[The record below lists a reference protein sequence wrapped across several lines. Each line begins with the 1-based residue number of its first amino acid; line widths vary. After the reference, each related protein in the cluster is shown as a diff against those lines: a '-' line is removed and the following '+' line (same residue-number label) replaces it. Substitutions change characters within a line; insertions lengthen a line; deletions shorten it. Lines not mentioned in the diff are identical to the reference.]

1 MKKMKTH
8 EVEQKLGIT
17 KQALIYYEK
26 EGLIKP
32 SRDQNNY
39 RHYTQNDIELLQ
51 VILLLRS
58 FDLPID
64 EIKMIL
70 SGELSLRKALETK
83 QNYLLNERER
93 IIAIEKRI
101 KEYTKRIKV
110 HLASKQDKQSDNDQN
125 YPILEYN
132 DERLV
137 YENQII
143 FTQDIQSIDL
153 SVCCS
158 KGENRYYYLFYN
170 LYCIYLDIN
179 TLKDTYS
186 FQIMN
191 TNAIY
196 HFFDYLESLNI
207 GINDPLELMQLFKEK
222 KDLRDIQHYFNRH
235 FFKWKDQYNLEVVG
249 GFYTVIQETYM
260 KPLQNL
266 KPEDV
271 PSAKEQV
278 KEFFEELQK
287 TIKKLKGLFK

>member
-1 MKKMKTH
+1 MKTH

-93 IIAIEKRI
+93 ITAIEKRI

-110 HLASKQDKQSDNDQN
+110 HLASKQDKPSDNDQD

-143 FTQDIQSIDL
+143 FTKDIQSIDL

-222 KDLRDIQHYFNRH
+222 RDLRDIQHYFNRH

-266 KPEDV
+266 NPEDV

-287 TIKKLKGLFK
+287 TIKKLKCLFK

>member
-1 MKKMKTH
+1 MKTH

-39 RHYTQNDIELLQ
+39 RHYTQNDLELLQ
-51 VILLLRS
+51 LILLLRS

-64 EIKMIL
+64 EIKILL
-70 SGELSLRKALETK
+70 SGELSLRKALETR

-93 IIAIEKRI
+93 ITAIEKRI

-110 HLASKQDKQSDNDQN
+110 HLASKQDKQSDNDQD

-179 TLKDTYS
+179 TLKDTHS

-222 KDLRDIQHYFNRH
+222 RDLRDIQHYFNRH

-271 PSAKEQV
+271 PSAKEQI
-278 KEFFEELQK
+278 KEFIES
-287 TIKKLKGLFK
+287 IKQIFKRWI

>member
-1 MKKMKTH
+1 MKTH

-93 IIAIEKRI
+93 ITAIEKRI

-110 HLASKQDKQSDNDQN
+110 HLASKQDKPSDNDQD

-143 FTQDIQSIDL
+143 FTKDIQSIDL
-153 SVCCS
+153 SLCCS

-196 HFFDYLESLNI
+196 HFFDYLESLNLE
-207 GINDPLELMQLFKEK
+207 INDPLELMQLFKEK

-249 GFYTVIQETYM
+249 GFYSVIQETYM

-266 KPEDV
+266 NPEDV

-287 TIKKLKGLFK
+287 TIKKLKCLFK

>member
-39 RHYTQNDIELLQ
+39 RHYTQNDLELLQ

-70 SGELSLRKALETK
+70 LGELSLRKALETK
-83 QNYLLNERER
+83 QNNLLNERER
-93 IIAIEKRI
+93 ITAIEKRI

-110 HLASKQDKQSDNDQN
+110 HLASKQDKPSNNDQD

-137 YENQII
+137 YENQIL

-207 GINDPLELMQLFKEK
+207 EINDPLELMQLFKEK
-222 KDLRDIQHYFNRH
+222 RDLRDVQHYFNRH
-235 FFKWKDQYNLEVVG
+235 FFKWKDQYNLEIIG
-249 GFYTVIQETYM
+249 GFYPVIQETYM

-271 PSAKEQV
+271 PSAKEQI

-287 TIKKLKGLFK
+287 TIKKLRGLFK

>member
-93 IIAIEKRI
+93 ITAIEKRI

-110 HLASKQDKQSDNDQN
+110 HLASKQDKQSDNDQD

-207 GINDPLELMQLFKEK
+207 GINDPLELIQLFK
-222 KDLRDIQHYFNRH
+222 
-235 FFKWKDQYNLEVVG
+235 
-249 GFYTVIQETYM
+249 
-260 KPLQNL
+260 
-266 KPEDV
+266 
-271 PSAKEQV
+271 
-278 KEFFEELQK
+278 
-287 TIKKLKGLFK
+287 

>member
-1 MKKMKTH
+1 MKTH

-39 RHYTQNDIELLQ
+39 RHYNQNDLELLQ

-58 FDLPID
+58 FDLAID
-64 EIKMIL
+64 EIKLIL
-70 SGELSLRKALETK
+70 SGEVSLRQALESK
-83 QNYLLNERER
+83 QNYLLNEKER
-93 IIAIEKRI
+93 ITDIEKRI

-110 HLASKQDKQSDNDQN
+110 HILDGQINSDNKTLDYALLTYSKEHITYQEN
-125 YPILEYN
+125 KIPI
-132 DERLV
+132 
-137 YENQII
+137 
-143 FTQDIQSIDL
+143 QDIQSIDL
-153 SVCCS
+153 SLCCS

-196 HFFDYLESLNI
+196 HFFDYLESLNLE
-207 GINDPLELMQLFKEK
+207 INDPLELIQLFKEK

-266 KPEDV
+266 NPEDV

>member
-1 MKKMKTH
+1 MKTH

-39 RHYTQNDIELLQ
+39 RHYTQNDLELLQ
-51 VILLLRS
+51 LILLLRS

-64 EIKMIL
+64 EIKILL
-70 SGELSLRKALETK
+70 SGELSLRKALETR

-93 IIAIEKRI
+93 ITAIEKRI

-110 HLASKQDKQSDNDQN
+110 HLASKQDKQSDNDQD

-222 KDLRDIQHYFNRH
+222 RDLRDIQHYFNRH

-271 PSAKEQV
+271 PSAKEQI
-278 KEFFEELQK
+278 KEFIES
-287 TIKKLKGLFK
+287 IKQIFKRWI

>member
-39 RHYTQNDIELLQ
+39 RHYIQNDLELLQ

-70 SGELSLRKALETK
+70 LGELSLRKALETK

-93 IIAIEKRI
+93 ITAIEKRI

-110 HLASKQDKQSDNDQN
+110 HLVSKQDKQSDNDQD

-137 YENQII
+137 YEN
-143 FTQDIQSIDL
+143 
-153 SVCCS
+153 
-158 KGENRYYYLFYN
+158 
-170 LYCIYLDIN
+170 
-179 TLKDTYS
+179 
-186 FQIMN
+186 
-191 TNAIY
+191 
-196 HFFDYLESLNI
+196 
-207 GINDPLELMQLFKEK
+207 
-222 KDLRDIQHYFNRH
+222 
-235 FFKWKDQYNLEVVG
+235 
-249 GFYTVIQETYM
+249 
-260 KPLQNL
+260 
-266 KPEDV
+266 
-271 PSAKEQV
+271 
-278 KEFFEELQK
+278 
-287 TIKKLKGLFK
+287 

>member
-1 MKKMKTH
+1 MKTH

-93 IIAIEKRI
+93 ITAIEKRI

-110 HLASKQDKQSDNDQN
+110 HLASKQDKPSDNDQD

-143 FTQDIQSIDL
+143 FTKDIQSIDL

-196 HFFDYLESLNI
+196 HFFDYLESLNLE
-207 GINDPLELMQLFKEK
+207 INDPLELMQLFKEK

-249 GFYTVIQETYM
+249 GFYSVIQETYM

-266 KPEDV
+266 NPEDV

-287 TIKKLKGLFK
+287 TIKKLKCLFK

>member
-39 RHYTQNDIELLQ
+39 RHYTQNDLELLQ

-70 SGELSLRKALETK
+70 LGELSLRKALETK

-93 IIAIEKRI
+93 ITAIEKRI

-110 HLASKQDKQSDNDQN
+110 HLASKQDKQSDNDQD

-137 YENQII
+137 YENQVI

-158 KGENRYYYLFYN
+158 KGEKRYYYLFYN

-207 GINDPLELMQLFKEK
+207 EINDPLELMQLFKEK
-222 KDLRDIQHYFNRH
+222 RDLRDVQHYFNCH
-235 FFKWKDQYNLEVVG
+235 FFKWKDQYNLEIIG
-249 GFYTVIQETYM
+249 GFYSVIQETYM
-260 KPLQNL
+260 KPLQSL

-287 TIKKLKGLFK
+287 TIEKLKGLFK